1 MVWIMHKSEIHTKN
15 FNVLDEM
22 MMLEAD
28 VLMGTLTG
36 GGTEQIP
43 IMAHPPALE
52 SDLSLQNFLD
62 GVVAANTNGKRKG
75 IKLDFKA
82 LAAVPLAL
90 EMLGQ
95 MSNQVINLSIKRF

>member
-1 MVWIMHKSEIHTKN
+1 
-15 FNVLDEM
+15 M

-28 VLMGTLTG
+28 VSMGTITG

-43 IMAHPPALE
+43 IMAHPPAIE
-52 SDLSLQNFLD
+52 SDLSLQHFLD
-62 GVVAANTNGKRKG
+62 GVVTANMNGKRKG

-95 MSNQVINLSIKRF
+95 MSNKVRYLSTNIFEFS